1 MSQLEQEISGGLK
14 IDEGFKP
21 EESPRFKKVGF
32 LPPKEP
38 GFPET
43 VLQLKIDFEKLKLEG
58 NLSASEAIDI
68 FSRKTF
74 QGFDDRLKDFLIK
87 TSILP
92 NMTSGM
98 AKALT
103 DAPDAALIL
112 GHLQQLNFLVQEH
125 RAGETRYTYTPAF
138 KAFLRSQISKT
149 YSEKQIS
156 TLYRQAAAMLEEA
169 GCSEDAIE
177 LFEAAADWASASRL
191 IVNNALSLWSNGKE
205 KRLKLFLHRLPN
217 DFLSKDPWLLYWMG
231 ACTLPEDPLTSQS
244 YFELAL
250 NGFHGQ
256 GDLSGALS
264 AGAGMIESS
273 LLASGWNEQ
282 LQLLVD
288 RLKAIL
294 CNPACE
300 SLRPEVE
307 AGVLPSLLLVS
318 VLISPEGS
326 DAVHLSERCRKLL
339 RTSIPFFLKLKLYS
353 ALIIFF
359 TLRGELVQAH
369 DSVRHLQPLLRS
381 PVAPPSARAIAV
393 VAKGFF
399 QLVSG
404 HSTKCQN
411 LLQANLRGFKKQNQ
425 KVCYRLAHMLCEA
438 SLLMSGNLRIFNLLS
453 AETERFSG
461 NAFGWEKPAKLAIN
475 SFFQKAKGNLDD
487 AALYMDDALQH
498 AANLRIPYLEALVRL
513 AKSTLALYREM
524 QKEGLQDLDAA
535 EAIAGKLA
543 SPLLSFNVLLV
554 RTAFQT
560 KGPQGSDAVQTIEQA
575 LALGR
580 RHGIYNPFFIDRLN
594 LKEICIKALESATEE
609 DYVRQLIKRFR
620 FSARG
625 VPAYLKNWPW
635 LLEIV
640 TMGSF
645 ALVKKGQPLK
655 FGRKAQRKPLQML
668 RLILALGGS
677 QVAEERVVDA
687 LWPEADGDMGHRS
700 FSITLHRLRKLLGS
714 SKVIELRNGCITLEK
729 DYCWVDAW
737 AFESLCDK
745 AEGFWKSGKTEEEL
759 NKAVEM
765 SCKAMA
771 LYRGSFFSSLSDEPW
786 TLVSRDRLR
795 NKYLNLAGKLAAHW
809 QRCQSMDLAL
819 ECYQR
824 CIEEEPIDEEPYFN
838 LMVYYRQLGRR
849 EKALAVYTRY
859 RDILSSVYGIEP
871 SEQIKKLRMSILN
884 DSKS

>member
-1 MSQLEQEISGGLK
+1 MSQLEQENPGSLK

-21 EESPRFKKVGF
+21 EESARFIKGGF
-32 LPPKEP
+32 LPPQKP

-58 NLSASEAIDI
+58 NLSASEY
-68 FSRKTF
+68 
-74 QGFDDRLKDFLIK
+74 G
-87 TSILP
+87 
-92 NMTSGM
+92 
-98 AKALT
+98 
-103 DAPDAALIL
+103 
-112 GHLQQLNFLVQEH
+112 
-125 RAGETRYTYTPAF
+125 
-138 KAFLRSQISKT
+138 
-149 YSEKQIS
+149 
-156 TLYRQAAAMLEEA
+156 QAADKLEAA
-169 GCSEDAIE
+169 GCFEDAIE
-177 LFEAAADWASASRL
+177 LYEAAADWASASRL

-231 ACTLPEDPLTSQS
+231 ACTLPEDPLASQD
-244 YFELAL
+244 YFELAH
-250 NGFHGQ
+250 NRFQSQ
-256 GDLSGALS
+256 GDISGSLS

-273 LLASGWNEQ
+273 LLTSGWNEQ
-282 LQLLVD
+282 LQWLVD

-307 AGVLPSLLLVS
+307 AGAVPSLLLVS

-326 DAVHLSERCRKLL
+326 DAVHLNERCRKLL
-339 RTSIPFFLKLKLYS
+339 KTAIPVFLKLKLYS

-359 TLRGELVQAH
+359 TLRGELVQAQN
-369 DSVRHLQPLLRS
+369 SVRHLQPLLSS
-381 PVAPPSARAIAV
+381 PVAPPSARAMGV

-411 LLQANLRGFKKQNQ
+411 LLQANLRGFKKHNQ
-425 KVCYRLAHMLCEA
+425 KVCCRLAHMLCDA
-438 SLLMSGNLRIFNLLS
+438 SLLMSGNLRIFNVLS

-461 NAFGWEKPAKLAIN
+461 NASGFGWEKPATLAIN

-487 AALYMDDALQH
+487 AALYMDDALHH

-535 EAIAGKLA
+535 EAIAGNLT
-543 SPLLSFNVLLV
+543 SPLLRFNVLLV

-560 KGPQGSDAVQTIEQA
+560 KEPQGSVAVQILEQA

-594 LKEICIKALESATEE
+594 LKAICIKALESGIEE

-635 LLEIV
+635 FLEII

-645 ALVKKGQPLK
+645 TLVKKGQLVK

-668 RLILALGGS
+668 RLVLALGGS

-700 FSITLHRLRKLLGS
+700 FSITLHRLRRLLGS
-714 SKVIELRNGCITLEK
+714 SKVIELHNGCITLEK

-737 AFESLCDK
+737 AFESLCNK
-745 AEGFWKSGKTEEEL
+745 AGGFWKYGKTEEEL

-849 EKALAVYTRY
+849 EKALAVYTRH